1 MIIQVSPDKDS
12 SGDICFSCSFSS
24 TAKLL
29 CAVNNLIV
37 VSFCVKFIFLTA
49 CMRYLTAI
57 YLKCGE
63 LISFIGYFLFS

>member
-24 TAKLL
+24 TSKLL

-57 YLKCGE
+57 YLKCCE